1 MVTHNGKSD
10 LPLARPSAGK
20 YKNEFSEKKN
30 KNSLPLYSRH
40 YIVEL
45 VCDVHSHSLFFT
57 YSIVEACAHIS
68 MDFNPAALL
77 LCDGFAGSCDSTLQ

>member
-1 MVTHNGKSD
+1 M
-10 LPLARPSAGK
+10 
-20 YKNEFSEKKN
+20 
-30 KNSLPLYSRH
+30 YSHH

-77 LCDGFAGSCDSTLQ
+77 LLLLCDGFAGSCDSTLQ